1 MTMKKNIIV
10 TLLICL
16 ACGCAS
22 TEANLQ
28 RESARSIGH
37 DLLPGQVTIANV
49 DRGAT
54 NVSWTAETPKGKF
67 KCSSDDMVRRVN
79 CVK

>member
-1 MTMKKNIIV
+1 MKKNI
-10 TLLICL
+10 LIAIL
-16 ACGCAS
+16 VGLVCGCAS

-28 RESARSIGH
+28 RESARSIGQG
-37 DLLPGQVTIANV
+37 LSPNQVVIADI

-67 KCSSDDMVRRVN
+67 KCFSDDMVRRVN

>member
-1 MTMKKNIIV
+1 MKQK
-10 TLLICL
+10 LLITFF
-16 ACGCAS
+16 ACFAYGCAS

-37 DLLPGQVTIANV
+37 GLSPDQIVISNV
-49 DRGAT
+49 NRGIT
-54 NVSWTAETPKGKF
+54 NVSWVAASPKGRF
-67 KCSSDDMVRRVN
+67 NCYADDMVRRVN

>member
-1 MTMKKNIIV
+1 MKKNSLIV
-10 TLLICL
+10 IFIALL
-16 ACGCAS
+16 CGCAS

-28 RESARSIGH
+28 RESARSIGKGLSP
-37 DLLPGQVTIANV
+37 DQVAIANIK
-49 DRGAT
+49 RGMA

-67 KCSSDDMVRRVN
+67 KCSADDMVRRVN